1 MPTGGI
7 RGAGLVWAI
16 MTVKFEVNS
25 LNGYSIEF
33 PISFVLKSRRN
44 GRYI

>member
-1 MPTGGI
+1 MPAGGI
-7 RGAGLVWAI
+7 RGVGLVWAI
-16 MTVKFEVNS
+16 KTIKLEVNS

-33 PISFVLKSRRN
+33 PINFVLKPRRN